1 MPETAAASFYGA
13 GNGGGKSAA
22 TAAAAID
29 GASGVGDDGDKAAE
43 KVLAVVCCGNEAAF
57 HLSRYTGGGRS
68 KCVHYGR
75 QWISP
80 VEFEEQSG
88 RGASHNWK
96 RTLKHNG
103 KSVGVVLAALRPKSS
118 SPPPS
123 SSSKKRPLSPPTPTT
138 ASLPDGEEGERLYEA
153 LKRACIK
160 PRQNK
165 TVVTAAAASE
175 MAKPSPSS
183 QHASLSSSA
192 RARVSSGPHA
202 DNDSDS
208 GISVDSYTKALK
220 IDVGGGGGAPT
231 AAALPPPPPPPQATS
246 TAAPSSTAAT
256 SKPSP
261 PAPPS
266 VAAPDY
272 ATMIQ
277 EALCSL
283 SDSTSDAGGCSQLN
297 VLLYILNKYD
307 GVDEGNILV
316 IHSKVKSGLQFL
328 RRMGIIE
335 KCGANGEVGGADA
348 SSDEEV
354 GFSRGSLTSAGDAGD
369 VKAKKK
375 ASKKVKVVLNK
386 VKIPNA
392 ALKKIKVVPKT
403 SKKPEDGGVVAVKRE
418 MKSRPKRLS
427 KELAVI
433 CGKRTLSRHEVVRN
447 FWVYVK
453 KHGLQDPE
461 QKSVIVCDENLRAV
475 TKRKRIP
482 STEIFACLKDHLA
495 DV

>member
-22 TAAAAID
+22 TTAAAID

-57 HLSRYTGGGRS
+57 HLSRYTGGGHS

-103 KSVGVVLAALRPKSS
+103 KSVGIVLAALRPKLS
-118 SPPPS
+118 SPPPPAS
-123 SSSKKRPLSPPTPTT
+123 TKKRPLSPPTPTT

-175 MAKPSPSS
+175 MAKPSSSS

-220 IDVGGGGGAPT
+220 IDVGGGAQT
-231 AAALPPPPPPPQATS
+231 ATSLPPPPPPPQAAS
-246 TAAPSSTAAT
+246 AAAPSSTAAT

-261 PAPPS
+261 PVPAS

-335 KCGANGEVGGADA
+335 KCGANGESGGADA

-354 GFSRGSLTSAGDAGD
+354 GFSRGSSASAGDADD

-375 ASKKVKVVLNK
+375 ASKKVKVVLKK
-386 VKIPNA
+386 VKIPNGS
-392 ALKKIKVVPKT
+392 KKIKVVPKT
-403 SKKPEDGGVVAVKRE
+403 SKKPEDGGGGVVKRE

-453 KHGLQDPE
+453 KHGLQDPV
-461 QKSVIVCDENLRAV
+461 QKTVIVCDENLRAV